1 MKSFFSVN
9 SICWSP
15 HERQSSAILACG
27 SSNGSITILECYF
40 EADYHWHVTTISDA
54 HQYGCSV
61 VSWSP
66 ETQKKR
72 LASGG
77 WDNVVKIWSYD
88 NAGNWIKEVDLKGH
102 SGWIRSVAWAKG
114 STRPMLASCS
124 QDRTVIVWTKI
135 SGTNWTSQKLPIYF
149 NGLSTIIWRRSC
161 AHCFYNCRRD
171 PFPKVAPFFPDLAGQ
186 FFL

>member
-1 MKSFFSVN
+1 MLVSSRT
-9 SICWSP
+9 SIV
-15 HERQSSAILACG
+15 
-27 SSNGSITILECYF
+27 SNFGLWIVQWFNNYF
-40 EADYHWHVTTISDA
+40 GMLFRGKLLLVCHKTISDA

-66 ETQKKR
+66 EIQKKR
-72 LASGG
+72 FASGG

-88 NAGNWIKEVDLKGH
+88 AGNWVNVAQLKGN

-149 NGLSTIIWRRSC
+149 NGLSTMIWHRSC
-161 AHCFYNCRRD
+161 ARCFYNCRRD